1 MSSIP
6 NTVIQSLAAHLLSGQ
21 SALHS
26 WSLDCVD
33 TVRNGPKL
41 GPKLIASAIALSHI
55 FTINARFL
63 ENEHGGLEFL
73 YTFTVKFNGIAGD
86 GNGGSLSITSKM
98 DVFESA
104 KLANGPSW
112 ESVILKSIEVLERRA
127 FHLSDDLKAIQPRKQ
142 IHPRKQI
149 RSSGEKA

>member
-1 MSSIP
+1 MSNIP

-33 TVRNGPKL
+33 TVL

-112 ESVILKSIEVLERRA
+112 ESIILKSIEVLERRA
-127 FHLSDDLKAIQPRKQ
+127 FHLSDDLKAI
-142 IHPRKQI
+142 HPRKQI